1 MKEYM
6 KPEAEFVRF
15 ATETVADV
23 EQGVEYAGSDTD
35 TGL

>member
-6 KPEAEFVRF
+6 KPEVESVSF

-23 EQGVEYAGSDTD
+23 NQGVDYGGTD